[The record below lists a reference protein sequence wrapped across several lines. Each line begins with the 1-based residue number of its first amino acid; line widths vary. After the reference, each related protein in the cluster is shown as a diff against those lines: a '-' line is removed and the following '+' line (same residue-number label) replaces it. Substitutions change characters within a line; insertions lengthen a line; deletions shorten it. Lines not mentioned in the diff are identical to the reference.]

1 MDQPE
6 TDVLAPHRSPRP
18 QFHIGAVFPQTE
30 IGSDPAG
37 LHDFAQAAESLGF
50 SHILAYDHVVG
61 AHPRALGD
69 RTVPYSHESAFH
81 EPLTL
86 FSLLAGCTSRIG
98 LMTGVII
105 APQRQ
110 TVLLAKQAANVD
122 VYSQGRLRL
131 GLGVGYLAHEY
142 DALGIDFH
150 ARGARFEEQIG
161 LLRRLW
167 SEPLVT
173 HRGPW
178 ETIVD
183 AGLNPLPV
191 QRPLPI
197 YVGGASPAALK
208 RAARLGDGYLAVMT
222 PPDASAVLDT
232 LAGALAQSGRD
243 PESLPVQNVMMIGDT
258 LDGRRRTWDE
268 AAEEV
273 ALWRAAGLAGISLHT
288 IGLGLAGPDAH
299 IATLRRL
306 ADLCGLDGAA
316 PSHW

>member
-1 MDQPE
+1 MHQAQTDAGGPE
-6 TDVLAPHRSPRP
+6 RSLRP
-18 QFHIGAVFPQTE
+18 QFHIGTVFPQTE
-30 IGSDPAG
+30 IGLDPAG
-37 LHDFAQAAESLGF
+37 LRDFAQAAESLGF

-61 AHPRALGD
+61 AHPRTFGG
-69 RTVPYSHESAFH
+69 RTIPYSHESTFH

-86 FSLLAGCTSRIG
+86 FSFLAGCTSRIG

-110 TVLLAKQAANVD
+110 TALLAKQAANAD
-122 VYSQGRLRL
+122 VYSNGRLRL

-142 DALGIDFH
+142 EALGIDFH
-150 ARGARFEEQIG
+150 ARGARFDEQIC

-167 SEPLVT
+167 TEPLVT
-173 HRGPW
+173 HVGQW

-183 AGLNPLPV
+183 AGLNPLPI
-191 QRPLPI
+191 QRPIPI
-197 YVGGASPAALK
+197 YVGGSSSAALK

-222 PPDASAVLDT
+222 PLDAPPVLDG
-232 LAGALAQSGRD
+232 LAAALAAVERD
-243 PESLPVQNVMMIGDT
+243 PASLPVQNVMMIGDT

-268 AAEEV
+268 AAQEV
-273 ALWRAAGLAGISLHT
+273 AMWRAAGLAGISLHT

-299 IATLRRL
+299 IAALRRL
-306 ADLCGLDGAA
+306 ADMCGLDGAA